1 MHDGVMLRWIT
12 RILLVVLLAA
22 AIAVVSF
29 WLLAQ
34 KREERNPVAAA
45 GEGATFVTVDGLQMH
60 YRQWGPPDG
69 DPLLLVPGSMAW
81 SETFRDIAA
90 PLGDKGRR
98 VIAIDLQPFGYSERP
113 ADHDYSRA
121 ASARRILGFADALGL
136 DQFSLGVHSYGGGA
150 ALEAAFSA
158 PDRIRSMVMLD
169 VALGLGKENGD
180 GPPLAGVLSYGPLRD
195 IAISLTFTN
204 PLMIGKGLRDFIHD
218 DSIVTDERIAL
229 YWKPMDVKGTTEAIG
244 RWLFTGLYA
253 DERGSRAADRANY
266 KAFEKPVL
274 VIWGREDTVT
284 PLGQGEEIAAMLPRG
299 RLEVLD
305 GVNHIPHVE
314 KPADVT
320 RLISDFLDGLDGKQD
335 RLRID
340 GSLRGALT
348 WNHSS

>member
-1 MHDGVMLRWIT
+1 MLRWIT
-12 RILLVVLLAA
+12 RILLVALVAVA
-22 AIAVVSF
+22 VAVVSF

-34 KREERNPVAAA
+34 MREDRSPVAAA
-45 GEGATFVTVDGLQMH
+45 GEGAEFVTVDGLRMH
-60 YRQWGPPDG
+60 YRQWGPSDG

-90 PLGDKGRR
+90 PLGEQGHR

-121 ASARRILGFADALGL
+121 AQAKRILGFADALGL
-136 DQFSLGVHSYGGGA
+136 GEFSLGVHSYGGGA

-158 PDRIRSMVMLD
+158 PERVRSMVLLD
-169 VALGLGKENGD
+169 VALGLGRENGD
-180 GPPLAGVLSYGPLRD
+180 GPPLGKILSIGPLRD
-195 IAISLTFTN
+195 IVMSLTFTN

-218 DSIVTDERIAL
+218 DTIVTDERIAL
-229 YWKPMDVKGTTEAIG
+229 YWKPMDVEGTSEAIG

-253 DERGSRAADRANY
+253 DERGSRVADRANY
-266 KAFEKPVL
+266 KGFDKPVL

-314 KPADVT
+314 KPAEVT
-320 RLISDFLDGLDGKQD
+320 RLISDFLGNLAGKQD
-335 RLRID
+335 RLKID